1 MVSKNKKERN
11 KQMKK
16 LMIAAAI
23 VCAAVIGQAA
33 NVAWSINGVTLSDP
47 SGDLQDYTGYCFIS
61 NAGGTDTTT
70 FAVDQILSMIT
81 SGVDPYDTLDA
92 AYGTGAAF
100 FNAIGSGMA
109 TSTKG
114 IDVTGA
120 GAETPKTLH
129 AMAVIIDG
137 YSPDEAANY
146 QVVDLGDVTFK
157 STSTTLSAVGTAS
170 NDWKAIPEPTSG
182 LLLIL
187 GVAGLALKRKRA

>member
-1 MVSKNKKERN
+1 
-11 KQMKK
+11 MKK

-23 VCAAVIGQAA
+23 VCAAAFVHAA
-33 NVAWSINGVTLSDP
+33 NVSWSITGVTLSDP

-70 FAVDQILSMIT
+70 FSVDQILTMIT
-81 SGVDPYDTLDA
+81 SGTDPYDTLDA

-100 FNAIGSGMA
+100 FNAAGIGA
-109 TSTKG
+109 TTSTKG
-114 IDVTGA
+114 VDVAGA
-120 GAETPKTLH
+120 SAETPKTVH

-157 STSTTLSAVGTAS
+157 STSTTLTAVGAAS
-170 NDWKAIPEPTSG
+170 NDWKAIAVPEPTSG
-182 LLLIL
+182 LLLLL
-187 GVAGLALKRKRA
+187 GVAGMALRRRRA